1 MDRALKIF
9 SDSAGLYP
17 MVRLLARASRSRP
30 STRFF

>member
-17 MVRLLARASRSRP
+17 MVRLLARASRSRA
-30 STRFF
+30 STRVF